1 MIIDLMKLA
10 NEPYEALLGRLLLAF
25 IRDKLPYL
33 VLNFGGGLVRQLEEV
48 AHDFEDIHR
57 GFLGQWL
64 LAFVRE
70 KLGDFSFHFLVEDQV
85 GLLVDLRRFGGFV
98 RHVILGVLILDG
110 PLYYASFIALVVFR
124 AYLLR
129 G

>member
-1 MIIDLMKLA
+1 MIIDLVKFA
-10 NEPYEALLGRLLLAF
+10 NEPYEALLGSLLLAF
-25 IRDKLPYL
+25 IRDEVPYL

-48 AHDFEDIHR
+48 AHDFEDVHHS
-57 GFLGQWL
+57 FVVQWL

-70 KLGDFSFHFLVEDQV
+70 KLGDFSFHLLVEDQV
-85 GLLVDLRRFGGFV
+85 GFLVDLRRFGSFGG
-98 RHVILGVLILDG
+98 HIILGVLVLCG
-110 PLYYASFIALVVFR
+110 ALYNASFGTLVVFG